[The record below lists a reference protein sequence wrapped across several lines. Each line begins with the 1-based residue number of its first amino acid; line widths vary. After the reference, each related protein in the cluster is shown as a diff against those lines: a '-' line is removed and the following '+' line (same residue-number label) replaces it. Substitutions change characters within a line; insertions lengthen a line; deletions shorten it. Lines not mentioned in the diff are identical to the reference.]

1 MNRKKV
7 IQTLMKQKNFSK
19 YLEIGVF
26 TGHIFF
32 WIKSKFKIAV
42 DPDFKF
48 NQFKKS
54 AKLLLNPFNFFNQ
67 YFEKPSDDF
76 FKENAP
82 EIFSDTK
89 LEIAL
94 IDGMHEYLFALRDI
108 ENALNYLSENGVI
121 ILHDCNPQKKEN
133 AVSFAEWKARDF
145 KNTWNGDVWRAVLH
159 LRSLRKDINVFTLDC
174 DHGLGVVTFG
184 KPENPLNY
192 TAVEIEKFTFE
203 DFDANRLSW
212 LNLKPADYFYEYF
225 KLQK

>member
-7 IQTLMKQKNFSK
+7 IQTLMKQKNLSK

-26 TGHIFF
+26 SGHIFF

-42 DPDFKF
+42 DPYFKF

-82 EIFSDTK
+82 QIFSDTK

-94 IDGMHEYLFALRDI
+94 IDGMHEYLFALRDV
-108 ENALNYLSENGVI
+108 ENALRYLSANGVI
-121 ILHDCNPQKKEN
+121 ILHDCNPRKKEN
-133 AVSFAEWKARDF
+133 AVSFAEWEARDF
-145 KNTWNGDVWRAVLH
+145 KGTWNGDVWRAVLH

-184 KPENPLNY
+184 EPENPLNY
-192 TAVEIEKFTFE
+192 AAKEIEKFTFE
-203 DFDANRLSW
+203 DFKANRSSW

-225 KLQK
+225 QVSQ

>member
-1 MNRKKV
+1 MNRKKI
-7 IQTLMKQKNFSK
+7 IQTLMKQKKLSK

-26 TGHIFF
+26 SGHIFF
-32 WIKSKFKIAV
+32 WIKSKFKIGV

-67 YFEKPSDDF
+67 YFEKTSDDF

-82 EIFSDTK
+82 EIFSGAK

-94 IDGMHEYLFALRDI
+94 IDGMHEYWFALRDV
-108 ENALNYLSENGVI
+108 ENTLQYLSENGVI
-121 ILHDCNPQKKEN
+121 ILHDCNPQKKQN
-133 AVSFAEWKARDF
+133 AVSFAEWEARHF
-145 KNTWNGDVWRAVLH
+145 KGTWNGDVWRVVLH

-174 DHGLGVVTFG
+174 DHGLGVITFG
-184 KPENPLNY
+184 QPENPLNY
-192 TAVEIEKFTFE
+192 TPEEIAKFTFE

-212 LNLKPADYFYEYF
+212 LNLKPAEYFYEYF
-225 KLQK
+225 QLAR

>member
-67 YFEKPSDDF
+67 YFGKPSDDF

-82 EIFSDTK
+82 KIFSDTK

-108 ENALNYLSENGVI
+108 ENTLHYLSENGVI

-133 AVSFAEWKARDF
+133 AVSFAEWKAKDF

-174 DHGLGVVTFG
+174 DHGLGVVTFD

-225 KLQK
+225 QLQK

>member
-7 IQTLMKQKNFSK
+7 IHILMKQKNLSK

-133 AVSFAEWKARDF
+133 AVSFREWKARDF

-192 TAVEIEKFTFE
+192 TAEEIEKFTFE

-225 KLQK
+225 QL

>member
-1 MNRKKV
+1 
-7 IQTLMKQKNFSK
+7 MKQKKLSK

-82 EIFSDTK
+82 KIFSDTK

-108 ENALNYLSENGVI
+108 ENTLHYLSENGVI

-133 AVSFAEWKARDF
+133 AVSFAEWKAKDF

-225 KLQK
+225 QLQK

>member
-7 IQTLMKQKNFSK
+7 IQTLMKQKNLSK

-26 TGHIFF
+26 SGHIFF
-32 WIKSKFKIAV
+32 WIKSKFKIGV

-76 FKENAP
+76 FRENAP
-82 EIFSDTK
+82 QIFADTK

-94 IDGMHEYLFALRDI
+94 IDGMHEYLFALRDV
-108 ENALNYLSENGVI
+108 ENALRYLSANGVI
-121 ILHDCNPQKKEN
+121 ILHDCNPFKKEN
-133 AVSFAEWKARDF
+133 AVSFAEWEARDF
-145 KNTWNGDVWRAVLH
+145 KGTWNGDVWRAVLH

-184 KPENPLNY
+184 EPENPLNY
-192 TAVEIEKFTFE
+192 TAEEIEKFTFE
-203 DFDANRLSW
+203 DFEANRLSW
-212 LNLKPADYFYEYF
+212 LNLKPADYFYKYF
-225 KLQK
+225 QVSQ